1 MALTEAQL
9 KDAARRAYERS
20 RLGRALAVAAPVVM
34 LPAVSFLLGT
44 SAASAT
50 LLGAGLVTAVALGVW
65 RGGAV
70 ALSNAAGLKAGLI
83 PLVFAHGAKAFGHVC
98 TPAGCTTL
106 CVPACAAGGVL
117 AGALV
122 EWWARRGPRPNV
134 TRALGAGVAVL
145 TGGLGCACVGYAGLL
160 ALLVG
165 LALAMG
171 VTRVLPLPS
180 GGRA

>member
-9 KDAARRAYERS
+9 KEAARDAYERS
-20 RLGRALAVAAPVVM
+20 RVARALAVAAPVAV
-34 LPAVSFLLGT
+34 LPLVSFLLGT
-44 SAASAT
+44 SRASAS
-50 LLGAGLVTAVALGVW
+50 LLGVALVTVVALGVW

-70 ALSNAAGLKAGLI
+70 ALSSAAGLKAGLV
-83 PLVFAHGAKAFGHVC
+83 PLLFAHGAKAFGHVC
-98 TPAGCTTL
+98 TPAGCTSL

-122 EWWARRGPRPNV
+122 EWWARRSPRPHL

-165 LALAMG
+165 LALSMG
-171 VTRVLPLPS
+171 AGRLVPRPA
-180 GGRA
+180 GGRG